1 MSLLVAQVHCTYARY
16 HRLLHSSVQ
25 SLLTYDFGTLR
36 LGMCGKLKIGWDS
49 VLRIRTVHYFD
60 IVQTVFR

>member
-1 MSLLVAQVHCTYARY
+1 MLVIIGYCTVVCR
-16 HRLLHSSVQ
+16 VC
-25 SLLTYDFGTLR
+25 LLTTLGLLR

>member
-25 SLLTYDFGTLR
+25 SLLTYDFGTLKIR
-36 LGMCGKLKIGWDS
+36 DVWKTENWLGFGFKNPNRPL
-49 VLRIRTVHYFD
+49 F
-60 IVQTVFR
+60 